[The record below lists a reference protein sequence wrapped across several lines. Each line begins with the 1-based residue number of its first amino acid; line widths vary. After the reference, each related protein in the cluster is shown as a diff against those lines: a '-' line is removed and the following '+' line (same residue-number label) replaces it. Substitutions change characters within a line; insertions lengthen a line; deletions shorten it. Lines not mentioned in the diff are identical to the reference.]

1 MIKSDPICRDP
12 VPMLDIGDWRQRVET
27 LGAIPRNYADALKSL
42 RRQLDAAFAEG
53 AFIGDLLRDLTCGVD
68 ILLQRAW
75 TVCGLADASNTALLA
90 VGGYGR
96 AELHPA
102 SDVDILILVEHE
114 ANSELPEAI
123 GYFVSF
129 LWDMGL
135 NIGHSVRT
143 LDECLDAANHD
154 LTIAT
159 NLIEARHLAGTETL
173 VARFVTAIRAPEFW
187 PSRTFLQAKLQEQKR
202 RYERFG
208 ETAYRLEPNLKESP
222 GGLRDIQL
230 IGWIARRHFDID
242 NPRELIDLGVITAHE
257 YETLCE
263 GRNFLWRIRY
273 ALHNLS
279 GRKEDRLLFDFQR
292 TLAQQFGYTDAAGN
306 LGVERFMQGYFRTVM
321 RLERLIEMLLQ
332 YFEEEILFAGEDEQ
346 ITPINRRFQL
356 RRGYIEARTPEVF
369 EISPP
374 SLLEVFLLLEQM
386 PEARGVRASTIRLI
400 RKNLF
405 RIDEDFRNDTIC
417 RALFMEILRQP
428 RGVFHELK
436 RMSNYGV
443 LGAYLPI
450 FEHVTGRM
458 QFDLF
463 HIYTV
468 DEHILTV
475 VSYVRRLGVAKHRH
489 ELPECSKIY
498 QRIQR
503 PEVLY
508 LAALFHDIGKG
519 RNGDHSEL
527 GAVDAR
533 EFCLRHNL
541 SAEDSALVEWLVAK
555 HLLMSLIAQRK
566 DISDPDV
573 IREFA
578 AEVGDVD
585 RLTYLYLLTVSDIRG
600 TNPDL
605 WNDWRSSLLAELFRR
620 TRQWLEYESKH
631 RSQGEL
637 EDQQIQETRMEA
649 LRLLAQ
655 DSIDEMSV
663 LKAWE
668 QFHTEYFRR
677 HDATTA
683 AWHTRLVLGQVRD
696 DRGPIDIIPCSHRGV
711 TEIAIYAKAH
721 PRIFSL
727 ATRSMEQLGLNII
740 DARIYTTRDRMALD
754 TFSVLDTN
762 GTVCTDDF
770 RIAEIRERLEALVT
784 NPENAVVP
792 HQRHLIPFK
801 LKSFHT
807 PVEIRFATAP
817 NKAYTVLDLTAADR
831 PGLLADIAAVLH
843 ESGVRIRMA
852 RIATVSEQAQDILH
866 VANSDGEPLTQSQQ
880 LQLKQ
885 KLVEVLEPVK

>member
-1 MIKSDPICRDP
+1 
-12 VPMLDIGDWRQRVET
+12 MLDLVAWAHQVEA
-27 LGAIPRNYADALKSL
+27 LGHVPRDYADQLKLL
-42 RRQLDAAFAEG
+42 RCELDAAFVEG
-53 AFIGDLLRDLTCGVD
+53 AYIGDLLRDLTSGID

-75 TVCGLADASNTALLA
+75 TVCGMAQSPNSALLA

-114 ANSELPEAI
+114 PNAELPESI

-143 LDECLDAANHD
+143 LEECMDAANRD

-159 NLIEARHLAGTETL
+159 NLIEARHLAGAEVLFEHL
-173 VARFVTAIRAPEFW
+173 VAAIHTPAFW

-230 IGWIARRHFDID
+230 IGWITRRHFDID

-263 GRNFLWRIRY
+263 GRDFLWRIRY

-292 TLAQQFGYTDAAGN
+292 ALAHQFGFTDSAGN

-332 YFEEEILFAGEDEQ
+332 YFEEEILFADEVEQ
-346 ITPINRRFQL
+346 IVPINRRFQL
-356 RRGYIEARTPEVF
+356 RRGYIEARSADVF
-369 EISPP
+369 EVSPA

-386 PEARGVRASTIRLI
+386 PDARGVRASTIRLI

-405 RIDEDFRNDTIC
+405 RIDDDFRNDTIC

-475 VSYVRRLGVAKHRH
+475 VSYVRRLGVEKHRH
-489 ELPECSKIY
+489 ELPECSNIY
-498 QRIQR
+498 RRIQR

-541 SAEDSALVEWLVAK
+541 SEDDSRLVEWLVSK

-578 AEVGDVD
+578 AEVENVD
-585 RLTYLYLLTVSDIRG
+585 RLAYLYLLTVSDIRG
-600 TNPDL
+600 TNPVL
-605 WNDWRSSLLAELFRR
+605 WNEWRSSLLAELFRR
-620 TRQWLEYESKH
+620 TRQWLEYEAKN

-663 LKAWE
+663 LKVWE
-668 QFHTEYFRR
+668 QFHVEYFRR
-677 HDATTA
+677 HDAETA
-683 AWHTRLVLGQVRD
+683 AWHTRLVLGNE
-696 DRGPIDIIPCSHRGV
+696 RGEHGPVDLIPCSRRGV
-711 TEIAIYAKAH
+711 TEIALYVKAH
-721 PRIFSL
+721 PRTFSL
-727 ATRSMEQLGLNII
+727 ATRCMEQLGLNII
-740 DARIYTTRDRMALD
+740 DARIYTTRARMALD

-762 GTVCTDDF
+762 GAVCADGF
-770 RIAEIRERLEALVT
+770 RIAEIRDRLEALVAD
-784 NPENAVVP
+784 PDNAVLNR
-792 HQRHLIPFK
+792 QRHLIPFK

-807 PVEIRFATAP
+807 PVEIRFSTPP
-817 NKAYTVLDLTAADR
+817 NKPYTVLDLSAADR
-831 PGLLADIAAVLH
+831 PGLLADVSAVLY
-843 ESGVRIRMA
+843 ETGMRIRMA

-866 VANSDGEPLTQSQQ
+866 VANIDGEPLTQSEQA
-880 LQLKQ
+880 LLKQ
-885 KLVEVLEPVK
+885 KLLEVLEPVQ